1 MLILLLSS
9 LLLFI
14 DKVHSLCLLHIG
26 ILVLRAIWGDVIQP
40 NGMTLW
46 GITLLLHLLV
56 VYQHALARIV
66 VRGDQRAWRQK
77 ALGFIDYLLGV
88 LSVQSWSKAVIFLA
102 ALALVVARIQCYDL
116 LLMATSL
123 VSFGAALSLEIL
135 ACLRLVCHLALV
147 VELVLWVE
155 RPCSRV

>member
-1 MLILLLSS
+1 MLIVLLSS

-14 DKVHSLCLLHIG
+14 DKVHSLCLLNIG

-40 NGMTLW
+40 NGVTLW

-77 ALGFIDYLLGV
+77 ALSLIDYLLGV
-88 LSVQSWSKAVIFLA
+88 LSVQSWPEAVIFLA
-102 ALALVVARIQCYDL
+102 ALALVVARIMCL
-116 LLMATSL
+116 LIATSL
-123 VSFGAALSLEIL
+123 VSFDAALSLEIL

-155 RPCSRV
+155 CPCSRVQ